1 MLIAGVPLELGAQVQ
16 PMLARSLAE
25 QTTEFQSWLGN
36 DTFIEQAARRAWTK
50 ICRAIPLS
58 AIAPGLPTLW
68 LEVRPT
74 RAFAAQPRIHPN
86 DVVLMLGIEVET
98 RIIPEQTTPDCPF
111 PARLDVVPQTEQ
123 GRISIATPI
132 DIPFT
137 DIDRLLG
144 ARLNGKTF
152 PEAGGPFAITVQ
164 QVALAASGDRVLVS
178 LHVRAR
184 ENESWFG
191 LGAEADIN
199 LWGRPV
205 LDSKHQVLRFDDI
218 ELDVRSNAAFGLL
231 GKAAHAGLP
240 LLQDFL
246 RREAVVDLKPFVAD
260 ARSHLAGAVHD
271 FSRQEPGVRVDAAID
286 DLRLVGI
293 AFDSRMLRV
302 TAQASGSVQVKVM
315 SLAF

>member
-1 MLIAGVPLELGAQVQ
+1 M
-16 PMLARSLAE
+16 
-25 QTTEFQSWLGN
+25 
-36 DTFIEQAARRAWTK
+36 
-50 ICRAIPLS
+50 CRAIPLS
-58 AIAPGLPTLW
+58 AVAPDLPTLW

-98 RIIPEQTTPDCPF
+98 RIVPDETTPDCPF
-111 PARLDVVPQTEQ
+111 PARLDLVPQTEK

-137 DIDRLLG
+137 DIDRLLR
-144 ARLNGKTF
+144 ARLSGKTF

-205 LDSKHQVLRFDDI
+205 LDGEHQILRFSDI
-218 ELDVRSNAAFGLL
+218 ELDIRSRAAFGLL

-240 LLQDFL
+240 LLEDVL
-246 RREAVVDLKPFVAD
+246 RREAVIDLKPFVAD
-260 ARSHLAGAVHD
+260 ARSHLADAVHD
-271 FSRQEPGVRVDAAID
+271 FSQQEPGVRVDAAID
-286 DLRLVGI
+286 DLRLVSI

-302 TAQASGSVQVKVM
+302 TAEANGNVQVRVS